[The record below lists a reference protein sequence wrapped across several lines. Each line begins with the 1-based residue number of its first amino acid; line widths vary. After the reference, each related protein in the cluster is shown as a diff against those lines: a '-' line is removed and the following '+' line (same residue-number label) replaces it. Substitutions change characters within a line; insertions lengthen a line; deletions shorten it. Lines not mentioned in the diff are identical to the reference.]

1 MCCKSGGGLSR
12 QNVYG
17 SGGRRLIPCDNT
29 VIKPLLSC
37 VHRIDFLDSVV
48 SGHKSDGRKILY
60 YTSRYERNRK
70 NRDAAIKAHGL
81 ICQCCGFD
89 FYAKYGE
96 IGKNFI
102 LSYNASGL
110 QSTAG
115 EVGSGHLAIKWDNAC
130 SVDIRIL
137 HPRSFFKFTLIRTTT
152 YKRAPIYAI

>member
-1 MCCKSGGGLSR
+1 MCCKSSGGLSR

-96 IGKNFI
+96 IGYNFI
-102 LSYNASGL
+102 FSYNAPACNQRRESP
-110 QSTAG
+110 A
-115 EVGSGHLAIKWDNAC
+115 LAIKSDNAC
-130 SVDIRIL
+130 SGDIRIL
-137 HPRSFFKFTLIRTTT
+137 HSRSFFMFTHIRTTT
-152 YKRAPIYAI
+152 NKRAPIYAI

>member
-96 IGKNFI
+96 IAKYFYHTMLLACNQRKEKP
-102 LSYNASGL
+102 A
-110 QSTAG
+110 
-115 EVGSGHLAIKWDNAC
+115 LAIKQDTARL
-130 SVDIRIL
+130 DAIRIL
-137 HPRSFFKFTLIRTTT
+137 HSRSFFEFTLIRTTT
-152 YKRAPIYAI
+152 NKRAPIYAI

>member
-60 YTSRYERNRK
+60 YTSRYERNKK

-89 FYAKYGE
+89 FYAKNGE
-96 IGKNFI
+96 IGKSFI
-102 LSYNASGL
+102 LSYNAPGL
-110 QSTAG
+110 QSTVG
-115 EVGSGHLAIKWDNAC
+115 ESHSGHKMGQCLFRGYSNPTPP
-130 SVDIRIL
+130 L
-137 HPRSFFKFTLIRTTT
+137 LF
-152 YKRAPIYAI
+152 

>member
-96 IGKNFI
+96 IGKNFYHTM
-102 LSYNASGL
+102 LLACNQRKEKPA
-110 QSTAG
+110 
-115 EVGSGHLAIKWDNAC
+115 LAIKWDNAYP
-130 SVDIRIL
+130 SDIRIR
-137 HPRSFFKFTLIRTTT
+137 HSRSFFKFTLIRTTT
-152 YKRAPIYAI
+152 NKRAPIYAI

>member
-60 YTSRYERNRK
+60 SSMSIRMLFIWFSPCKFCSYYRY
-70 NRDAAIKAHGL
+70 
-81 ICQCCGFD
+81 
-89 FYAKYGE
+89 Y
-96 IGKNFI
+96 
-102 LSYNASGL
+102 
-110 QSTAG
+110 
-115 EVGSGHLAIKWDNAC
+115 
-130 SVDIRIL
+130 
-137 HPRSFFKFTLIRTTT
+137 
-152 YKRAPIYAI
+152 